1 MSKKRLGRGLD
12 ALLSDSRATSA
23 QESSA
28 ADATT
33 ETSDASVDAG
43 APAAATVA
51 SSDGATV
58 AATVAVDAVQ
68 PSPYQPRRY
77 FDEEALADLSQS
89 IKHSGL
95 LQPIVVRQK
104 ATGGYELIAGERRL
118 RAARMAG
125 LTELPAIV
133 RSVTDEEASAF
144 ALIENIQ
151 REDLGALEEAQ
162 GLARLRDEFELTQQ
176 QIADAVG
183 KSRVAIANLLRLLN
197 LGRIA
202 KDMLAAG
209 DLEMGHAR
217 ALLGLTGVEQDRAAH
232 KVVEERLSV
241 RQAEELVRRMLA
253 GDAPRPAKTQNNN
266 DADTQ
271 RLEQQLSDQLGAPV
285 SIKQSAGGKG
295 EVIIKYTTLEE
306 LDGVLHHFG
315 LSEQKS

>member
-43 APAAATVA
+43 APAAATAA
-51 SSDGATV
+51 SSDG
-58 AATVAVDAVQ
+58 ATVAVDAVQ

-266 DADTQ
+266 DGDTQ